1 MSQNI
6 GTLISAPIRPN
17 DSLDPIASAFSNELL
32 GGLHTVTASTDRD
45 AIILA
50 RRNWGMMC
58 YVINDDTTYQLTY
71 GYIDFVITNNLNWKV
86 FTGGSGGS
94 NTSEWLDSAI
104 SGTYT
109 APPGT
114 YSVGSRY
121 LILGVGSGLWT
132 GSDEKIAEYKNTP
145 TLGWYYT
152 TPGDNA
158 TIRLDSEDNT
168 IYRYEG
174 IHPSGQWYK
183 DKVNQV
189 LSFTTTLSG
198 ASYSATTYPYLN
210 SYSTDATYLA
220 KIDIDNSGT
229 ASLNLNGLGNVYI
242 KKDSGTGSLVDL
254 SSGDLKSGLIY
265 PLYYDG
271 TFFQKS
277 SSQTIGGAGLTG
289 SGVISVGAGTG
300 ITVSDDAV
308 AVDFS
313 VAADILAGDGLISLG
328 GTISVG
334 DGAGITISSNS
345 VSLDLNTLSGLTFS
359 ATGSSGKLQVSVD
372 GSTILVNA
380 SGQLVGLASAQ
391 SLQNQWYI
399 EPYETIT
406 VATNS
411 QYLIYGNLIV
421 DGTVS
426 NYGQVVILNGALD
439 LTGGGT
445 FLNFGTL
452 LIETLQVGGINKY
465 SATFSSTAN
474 IGFTIS
480 HGLNTDDIIISIKE
494 GLNMINADINII
506 NSNSITVTT
515 NQNVTGRINIIG

>member
-220 KIDIDNSGT
+220 RIDIDNSGPVT
-229 ASLNLNGLGNVYI
+229 LNINGLGNVYI
-242 KKDSGTGSLVDL
+242 KKDSGTGSLIDL
-254 SSGDLKSGLIY
+254 SSGDLQTGLIY

-271 TFFQKS
+271 TVFQKTS
-277 SSQTIGGAGLTG
+277 TPP
-289 SGVISVGAGTG
+289 
-300 ITVSDDAV
+300 IT
-308 AVDFS
+308 
-313 VAADILAGDGLISLG
+313 LAG
-328 GTISVG
+328 
-334 DGAGITISSNS
+334 GAGITISSSDVS
-345 VSLDLNTLSGLTFS
+345 VELNTNSGLTFS